1 MAKKRRKKKSELSGI
16 SAALSPTKVSGE
28 IKPKQLGMGL
38 VALAAGNI
46 VGSIVFGK
54 HSLIPSVVVGG
65 IGIAK
70 KNLYLTMAGAGMF
83 LANGYQGTTPPA
95 TTTNGVEDDEM
106 SGFDFKTFTDQAK
119 ERAKNYLSNFA
130 EKLYLPK
137 PKTAE
142 AVNGLNG
149 DGDKVNYFVNPYN
162 PNKQIDMSELDNLS
176 TQIADRNKPVNGT
189 MGEAETETEERNF

>member
-1 MAKKRRKKKSELSGI
+1 MAKKGRKKKSELGGI
-16 SAALSPTKVSGE
+16 GAALSPTKVSGE
-28 IKPKQLGMGL
+28 IKQKQLGMGL

-54 HSLIPSVVVGG
+54 HSLIPSVLVGG
-65 IGIAK
+65 VGIAK

-95 TTTNGVEDDEM
+95 TTTNGVEEDEM
-106 SGFDFKTFTDQAK
+106 SGFDFKTFSDQAK
-119 ERAKNYLSNFA
+119 ERAKNYFATFA

-137 PKTAE
+137 PKTTE
-142 AVNGLNG
+142 AVNGLG
-149 DGDKVNYFVNPYN
+149 EGDKVNYFVNPYN

-176 TQIADRNKPVNGT
+176 SQIADRNKPVNGT
-189 MGEAETETEERNF
+189 MGEAEDEERNF